1 MALDLT
7 LSLGALALGA
17 ALLWF
22 FLGKR
27 TPVPAAGLS
36 PSTAHLERSDGS
48 NETGEDYSPAAL
60 DLTRLSISGMTCASC
75 VMAIDRTLRA
85 VPGISE
91 ATVNLAAEQAAIS
104 FDPRHVTP
112 AEMISTIKGI
122 GYGARVAGGIEEA
135 QESDERARVRS
146 LRLLMLKFAVGA
158 PLAIILFIGSSGDL
172 FRWDPGFL
180 ANHYFQFGTR
190 RARPVLGRVAV
201 PSLSLE
207 DCPTPHGRHEHPD
220 RRRHPFSLPLQCGG
234 DLCRKP
240 PPRLG
245 LRQSLFRHSGHNR
258 LPHPPGSAPGSPSQ
272 SQDLRGHPQ
281 ACRPPGP
288 NRKSC

>member
-36 PSTAHLERSDGS
+36 PTTAHLERADGS
-48 NETGEDYSPAAL
+48 NEPDEDYPPAAL

-112 AEMISTIKGI
+112 AEMITTIQGI
-122 GYGARVAGGIEEA
+122 GYDARIAGGLEEA
-135 QESDERARVRS
+135 QESDERARVRA

-172 FRWDPGFL
+172 FHWDPGLL
-180 ANHYFQFGTR
+180 ANHYFQFG
-190 RARPVLGRVAV
+190 LAV
-201 PSLSLE
+201 PVQFWVGWHSWPQPGRRP
-207 DCPTPHGRHEHPD
+207 DAAWPT
-220 RRRHPFSLPLQCGG
+220 
-234 DLCRKP
+234 
-240 PPRLG
+240 
-245 LRQSLFRHSGHNR
+245 
-258 LPHPPGSAPGSPSQ
+258 
-272 SQDLRGHPQ
+272 
-281 ACRPPGP
+281 
-288 NRKSC
+288 